1 MLGADNHFENKGVIG
16 ETGMKYFIATFL
28 VILALPAVLLAS
40 IVLGV
45 VMSIDVVAEAIGKT
59 F

>member
-1 MLGADNHFENKGVIG
+1 MRYV
-16 ETGMKYFIATFL
+16 IATFL